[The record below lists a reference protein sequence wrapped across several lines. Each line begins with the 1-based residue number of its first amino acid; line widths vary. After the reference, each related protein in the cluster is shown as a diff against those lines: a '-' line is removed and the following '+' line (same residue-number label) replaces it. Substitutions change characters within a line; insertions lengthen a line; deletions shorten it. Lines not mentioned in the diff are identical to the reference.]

1 MINPIIHS
9 PGVYF
14 DPQNPIYFYN
24 DYWKIV
30 THVDIVSIQP
40 RLKLLSFYIEN
51 TFDVCNRAQ
60 PLKPKI
66 VDCRDILNPTKVLLK
81 SNTIKLQSLSH
92 IISVNPPNRII
103 KRSLE
108 FGGEILKFFFGTLD
122 ADDARKYDSAIST
135 CQQDETQIF
144 NLMKDNIHVVQSSI
158 NSFNSSI
165 YKLNDNEEKLNYQI
179 NLMNNILSNYSK
191 NNNALENIVRINGYI
206 SIIESSLLTLSNI
219 LDSILNSILFSK
231 LNILHPSVIS
241 PTNLLTEL
249 EKYSNSINKKLDFPI
264 TLNLNNIHTIID
276 VSQLTSYYYNNKIIF
291 IIQIPLISPVKYNVY
306 RCIPL
311 PTPHDENQPST
322 FALIHPTKSYLAV
335 TDDRLSYSSFD
346 NMRDCHSINNLYSIC
361 PYISTY
367 STIYNPICETKLLT
381 DVNLKLPAEC
391 NYKLIYGH
399 IDIWQ
404 NVNNNKWIYVQ
415 SEPTKLT
422 VKCDDEIKDTQ
433 LSGTGVITLPANC
446 VGFCKTI
453 QLTPSSTKTIS
464 VASQLEINFD
474 ITLDDCCKRDIFNDS
489 VHLLSPITLTNI
501 DLESL
506 THASHKLDSLEK
518 EINKIQDQPHII
530 KYGSYYSTF
539 TYILITTMSL
549 FCTYKL
555 YRFCQNRR
563 RKINQRHTP
572 DSCCIKIFN
581 QCYTQTIDSKSNQS
595 LELNEISH
603 DQLSIRSLPDF
614 ESYQKGGLKNVRN
627 STSNR
632 NIFNN

>member
-122 ADDARKYDSAIST
+122 ADDARKYDAAIST

-249 EKYSNSINKKLDFPI
+249 E
-264 TLNLNNIHTIID
+264 NI
-276 VSQLTSYYYNNKIIF
+276 LT
-291 IIQIPLISPVKYNVY
+291 
-306 RCIPL
+306 
-311 PTPHDENQPST
+311 
-322 FALIHPTKSYLAV
+322 
-335 TDDRLSYSSFD
+335 
-346 NMRDCHSINNLYSIC
+346 
-361 PYISTY
+361 
-367 STIYNPICETKLLT
+367 
-381 DVNLKLPAEC
+381 
-391 NYKLIYGH
+391 
-399 IDIWQ
+399 
-404 NVNNNKWIYVQ
+404 
-415 SEPTKLT
+415 
-422 VKCDDEIKDTQ
+422 
-433 LSGTGVITLPANC
+433 
-446 VGFCKTI
+446 
-453 QLTPSSTKTIS
+453 
-464 VASQLEINFD
+464 
-474 ITLDDCCKRDIFNDS
+474 
-489 VHLLSPITLTNI
+489 
-501 DLESL
+501 
-506 THASHKLDSLEK
+506 
-518 EINKIQDQPHII
+518 
-530 KYGSYYSTF
+530 
-539 TYILITTMSL
+539 
-549 FCTYKL
+549 
-555 YRFCQNRR
+555 
-563 RKINQRHTP
+563 
-572 DSCCIKIFN
+572 
-581 QCYTQTIDSKSNQS
+581 
-595 LELNEISH
+595 
-603 DQLSIRSLPDF
+603 LSI
-614 ESYQKGGLKNVRN
+614 KN
-627 STSNR
+627 
-632 NIFNN
+632 